1 MSVVTEIGTISDTE
15 RRSLS
20 RRRPSIPVELF
31 FLRFL
36 NDIDVNLP
44 RGFDVNLVMDNY
56 VNGRPGLRCGA
67 VPRFSHLIQWLLQEK
82 ERRTSPQC

>member
-1 MSVVTEIGTISDTE
+1 MSVVTEIGTINDTE

-44 RGFDVNLVMDNY
+44 RGFDVNLVMDSY
-56 VNGRPGLRCGA
+56 VNGRPA
-67 VPRFSHLIQWLLQEK
+67 VYAAAQFHVSAI
-82 ERRTSPQC
+82 